1 MLIFRIPADYL
12 PNGGNHIDGIVREL
26 GQGRGQHAD
35 LFSERLVLVDDYELL
50 PMHYARAA
58 NHPYAGIAKIMLFN
72 PDPQFFGEIFE
83 FLVDLFRLHEG
94 RFYYSRD

>member
-1 MLIFRIPADYL
+1 
-12 PNGGNHIDGIVREL
+12 
-26 GQGRGQHAD
+26 
-35 LFSERLVLVDDYELL
+35 
-50 PMHYARAA
+50 
-58 NHPYAGIAKIMLFN
+58 MLFN